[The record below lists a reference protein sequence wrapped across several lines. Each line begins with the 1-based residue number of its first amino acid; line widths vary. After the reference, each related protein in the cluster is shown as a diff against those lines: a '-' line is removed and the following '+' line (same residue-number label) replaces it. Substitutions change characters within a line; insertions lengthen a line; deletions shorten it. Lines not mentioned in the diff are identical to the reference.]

1 MSQDIQYFRP
11 CTSTGDNS
19 IRQDMGSRG
28 KRYFNN
34 SSGSDDDQ
42 RRSKHPRSNY
52 EKPLEE
58 VVNDLAL
65 SSSLP
70 TFKKDIE
77 AAVERITKDYAAN
90 KARIRRIIRK
100 CVIRAPQHLTVYSTL
115 VGVLNSSIPAFG
127 AEFVEHLI
135 KVLCDYV
142 KYLNWIDVEILV
154 ILICDLVNSRCVSA
168 DSCFSFLES
177 FFHASQDENIS
188 QVGRDYYVYLILL
201 AIPWVAGAFVE
212 EIKVEFEDFLG
223 KIDRYMKSR
232 PSLDYVSII
241 SVWNSDEMPPQKE
254 YLESLW
260 SQILGLKKDGWKIS
274 YFARYQDDFVTIL
287 RTATPHKL
295 PLFTPCVFKNPSKYP
310 SPKVVFRI
318 YGKENLL
325 AKNMNLPECES
336 IERFLLEQDLV
347 WIIEKNYQQ
356 KKECAHLL
364 VSFRKR
370 EEVSL
375 DFLIVEVLFGKIFQL
390 PKPRCAQIFY
400 SSLLIELCHSW
411 PNTIPQVVAQA
422 TQMICD
428 NLDTMNMTCFDRFVD
443 WLSFHLCHFK
453 FLWSWENWI
462 NCGELNPLAPQR
474 MFFTELLCDC
484 LQLSYHE
491 RLVEVLPTALHKLIP
506 EVPLPKNKFSG
517 SGADRLPGAS
527 IAQHLT
533 QALKEKCTPEDVHAI
548 LMDCPYPDDDM
559 DMPFNPLKI
568 EVLTTAVLVSGSRS
582 ISHTV
587 AILIK
592 YMSVFKEFAA
602 DSKEA
607 QIHLLQTLHEV
618 WFANEQ
624 RIMIVVDKM
633 LKMQIIQ
640 SLAVIEWIFSEKM
653 RGNLMRFTLICLFIY
668 SVQKSV
674 ECEFCYFYI
683 RHYVWQIVYS
693 MTTRLS
699 RSIKQIQ
706 EELDKKQAEE
716 GTMSSASSDGERS
729 SEVSAIQLKLSAA
742 QELQKA
748 VIFTLLQ
755 KVIILLSEHLLQ
767 SDAEDRDSH
776 TGWFKA
782 IQGRMIQIFNIEH
795 KSIINYADELSSYL
809 FTSDIDAVITEPFF
823 NYLTMLK

>member
-1 MSQDIQYFRP
+1 MSQDIQYYRP

-42 RRSKHPRSNY
+42 RRSKHSRSNY

-77 AAVERITKDYAAN
+77 AASLFLS
-90 KARIRRIIRK
+90 
-100 CVIRAPQHLTVYSTL
+100 VIRAPYHLTVYSTL

-295 PLFTPCVFKNPSKYP
+295 PPFTPCVFKNPSKYP
-310 SPKVVFRI
+310 SPK
-318 YGKENLL
+318 
-325 AKNMNLPECES
+325 NMNLPDCES

-356 KKECAHLL
+356 KKEWFERGGGEGGSFSFAHLL

-548 LMDCPYPDDDM
+548 LMDCPYPDDGNVELDHQLNNPLSNNM

-607 QIHLLQTLHEV
+607 QIHLLQTLHE
-618 WFANEQ
+618 

-653 RGNLMRFTLICLFIY
+653 RGNLM
-668 SVQKSV
+668 
-674 ECEFCYFYI
+674 

-809 FTSDIDAVITEPFF
+809 FTSDIDAVITEPIPADAIHMIDFQH
-823 NYLTMLK
+823 

>member
-1 MSQDIQYFRP
+1 MLYRRP

-77 AAVERITKDYAAN
+77 AASLFLS
-90 KARIRRIIRK
+90 
-100 CVIRAPQHLTVYSTL
+100 VIRAPQHLTVYSTL

-295 PLFTPCVFKNPSKYP
+295 LLFTPCVFKNPSKYP
-310 SPKVVFRI
+310 SP
-318 YGKENLL
+318 
-325 AKNMNLPECES
+325 KNMNLPECES

-356 KKECAHLL
+356 KKEWFERGGEGRGDAHLL

-653 RGNLMRFTLICLFIY
+653 RGNLM

-674 ECEFCYFYI
+674 ECEFCNFYI

-809 FTSDIDAVITEPFF
+809 FTSDIDAIVHVIERKGQYTIYIYSP
-823 NYLTMLK
+823 

>member
-1 MSQDIQYFRP
+1 M
-11 CTSTGDNS
+11 C
-19 IRQDMGSRG
+19 SRG
-28 KRYFNN
+28 KRYFNA

-42 RRSKHPRSNY
+42 RRSKHLRSSY

-70 TFKKDIE
+70 TFKKDLE
-77 AAVERITKDYAAN
+77 AAVERIAKDYPAN

-100 CVIRAPQHLTVYSTL
+100 CVIRAPYHLTVYSTL

-127 AEFVEHLI
+127 TEFVEHLI

-188 QVGRDYYVYLILL
+188 QIGRDYYVYLILL

-212 EIKVEFEDFLG
+212 EIKVEFEDFFG
-223 KIDRYMKSR
+223 KIDRYMKCRS
-232 PSLDYVSII
+232 SLDYVSII
-241 SVWNSDEMPPQKE
+241 SVWNTDEMPPQKE

-260 SQILGLKKDGWKIS
+260 SQILSLKKEGWKIS
-274 YFARYQDDFVTIL
+274 YFDRYQDDFVSIL

-295 PLFTPCVFKNPSKYP
+295 PSFTPCVFKNPSKYP

-318 YGKENLL
+318 YGKENFLD
-325 AKNMNLPECES
+325 KDVNLPDCES
-336 IERFLLEQDLV
+336 IERFLLEQDLI

-400 SSLLIELCHSW
+400 SSLLIELCHFW

-428 NLDTMNMTCFDRFVD
+428 NLDTMNTTCFDRFVD

-462 NCGELNPLAPQR
+462 NCVELNPLAPQR
-474 MFFTELLCDC
+474 MFFTELLCNC

-491 RLVEVLPTALHKLIP
+491 RLVEVVPTALHKLIP

-592 YMSVFKEFAA
+592 YMSVFKEFAS

-607 QIHLLQTLHEV
+607 QLHILQTLHEV

-640 SLAVIEWIFSEKM
+640 SLAVIDWIFSEKM
-653 RGNLMRFTLICLFIY
+653 RSSLMR
-668 SVQKSV
+668 Q
-674 ECEFCYFYI
+674 
-683 RHYVWQIVYS
+683 YVWQIVFS
-693 MTTRLS
+693 MSTRLA
-699 RSIKQIQ
+699 RNIKKIQ
-706 EELDKKQAEE
+706 EDLEKKQTEE
-716 GTMSSASSDGERS
+716 GTMSSASSDDERN
-729 SEVSAIQLKLSAA
+729 SEISAIQMKLSAA

-755 KVIILLSEHLLQ
+755 KMIILLSEHLLQ

-776 TGWFKA
+776 ISWFKA

-809 FTSDIDAVITEPFF
+809 FTSDIDAVITEPFY

>member
-1 MSQDIQYFRP
+1 
-11 CTSTGDNS
+11 
-19 IRQDMGSRG
+19 MGSRG

-42 RRSKHPRSNY
+42 RRSKYSRSNY

-70 TFKKDIE
+70 TFKKDME

-100 CVIRAPQHLTVYSTL
+100 CVIRAPHHITVYSTL

-127 AEFVEHLI
+127 AE
-135 KVLCDYV
+135 
-142 KYLNWIDVEILV
+142 V

-295 PLFTPCVFKNPSKYP
+295 PPFTPCVFKNPSKYP

-325 AKNMNLPECES
+325 AKNMNLPDCES

-653 RGNLMRFTLICLFIY
+653 RGNLMR
-668 SVQKSV
+668 
-674 ECEFCYFYI
+674 
-683 RHYVWQIVYS
+683 HYVWQIVYS

-755 KVIILLSEHLLQ
+755 
-767 SDAEDRDSH
+767 
-776 TGWFKA
+776 
-782 IQGRMIQIFNIEH
+782 EH